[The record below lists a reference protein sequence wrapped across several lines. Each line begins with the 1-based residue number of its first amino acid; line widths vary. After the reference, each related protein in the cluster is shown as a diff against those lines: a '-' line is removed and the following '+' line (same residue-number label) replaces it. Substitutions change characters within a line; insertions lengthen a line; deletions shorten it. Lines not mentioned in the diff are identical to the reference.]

1 VISTSNN
8 NYLIQFVPKE
18 FQYLTQ
24 QKKIEYKGIN
34 LKCSYLINIIHE
46 LISKFY
52 FIDDDKFNLSSK
64 ILRKKYGE
72 FYNYYISYLCDNNFI
87 NLSSKYYV
95 GKKTNSYKINVKY
108 AYDIIR
114 WKNFDAFLVK
124 KNNNRCETTITE
136 ITQSSI
142 QPDIRKKLINCLDKI
157 DIDYNGAIKYMHKI
171 KPDIDENKYKKN
183 IISIDN
189 IEHNHIY
196 FNFDD
201 YGRLHTNFTIL
212 KKEIRNNYLTINNE
226 LITELDIKNSQ
237 PLFFAVI
244 LKNELLHINGDTKK
258 YFDLVK
264 SGLLYD
270 DIINNSDLNS
280 RREAKELIY
289 KVLFG
294 NNLKSGKKVNNIF
307 KKIYPSVYEYILE
320 FKENRKNYKELA
332 HELQKK
338 ESDFVFNVVIKEIF
352 ETYPDIILFTVHDSI
367 LFPISYRD
375 KVELI
380 FNKHFNNLIE
390 NL

>member
-1 VISTSNN
+1 MISTSNN